1 MRRSVLWALS
11 FRTSDAAPVI
21 TRYRVLNKQSMSRMT
36 STSECQLEA
45 HLWVTFVQ
53 SDAKVQ
59 PVFRLYRNYDTRSP
73 YVGEGAFSEARIAQ
87 VQHL

>member
-59 PVFRLYRNYDTRSP
+59 PVFRLFRNHDTHNTPR
-73 YVGEGAFSEARIAQ
+73 
-87 VQHL
+87 